1 MSLASASS
9 KSDGHSASKQ
19 DSKSD
24 FWSLLRM
31 LCLDKDGGQSAFS
44 TSSRRSLFLSLTCIV
59 MYSCLS
65 KCLSS
70 LVLFTCWL
78 LLRYLCRLPRR
89 WMLFILIGAWNDT
102 DVDCKRCATK
112 SACCL
117 FPSPSAPV
125 TLRATLSGILSGV
138 DNDHF
143 VTILVKR
150 VTCLLK
156 CYDQC
161 LGVCGKKNLCWTLG
175 LPWRLR
181 TAFLHVSMPASNS
194 MMTRA
199 FPVPPKPTL
208 WRHTHRSYWR
218 SHHASSALY
227 SDARVFDRI
236 QSLIKGFASWQWW
249 NIHQQ
254 TVLSS

>member
-161 LGVCGKKNLCWTLG
+161 LGVCEKKPMLNTWTAMTLENG
-175 LPWRLR
+175 IPPREHACLKLHDDPGFSGPA
-181 TAFLHVSMPASNS
+181 TAHSVK
-194 MMTRA
+194 T
-199 FPVPPKPTL
+199 
-208 WRHTHRSYWR
+208 HT
-218 SHHASSALY
+218 
-227 SDARVFDRI
+227 
-236 QSLIKGFASWQWW
+236 SLILTVAPCIFSSLFCCSGFWS
-249 NIHQQ
+249 NPIIDKRFC
-254 TVLSS
+254 VLAMVKHPSANCP